1 MTVTAFAHHKGGT
14 GKTTTCL
21 QAAGFLVKSGRR
33 VLVIDTDPQ
42 ANATLGLGIH
52 PDTPAHNIYHYYSS
66 QSSPD
71 AEPIPLANLIIRTIS
86 NIDLIPS
93 HLDLVGAEPLLYQ
106 NPDRYEILAR
116 DIVSL
121 KERYDHILIDTPPF
135 LGQFLLNGLIAADR
149 TVIVFSPDSFALN
162 GYENIR
168 MILTDIEE
176 ILNKKIQIRMAVLNR
191 WSLPVPEESFFSKF
205 SARFKRQTGK
215 PEQADEIKQILE
227 EQMKREVGTVIQVPD
242 SLQVGLSN
250 RRGMP
255 LAFSN
260 PDDPA
265 AKAFE
270 QVAQALDQG

>member
-1 MTVTAFAHHKGGT
+1 M
-14 GKTTTCL
+14 
-21 QAAGFLVKSGRR
+21 
-33 VLVIDTDPQ
+33 
-42 ANATLGLGIH
+42 GLGIH

-71 AEPIPLANLIIRTIS
+71 VEPIPLSNLIIRTIS

-93 HLDLVGAEPLLYQ
+93 HLDLVGAEPKLYQ
-106 NPDRYEILAR
+106 NPDRYEILAK
-116 DIVSL
+116 DITSL

-176 ILNKKIQIRMAVLNR
+176 ILNKKIQIKMAVLNR
-191 WSLPVPEESFFSKF
+191 WSLPVPEESFLSKI
-205 SARFKRQTGK
+205 SARFKKQSEK

-242 SLQVGLSN
+242 SQLVGLSN

>member
-1 MTVTAFAHHKGGT
+1 M
-14 GKTTTCL
+14 
-21 QAAGFLVKSGRR
+21 KSGRR

-66 QSSPD
+66 QNNPD
-71 AEPIPLANLIIRTIS
+71 TEPVPLASLIIRTIS

-93 HLDLVGAEPLLYQ
+93 HLDLVGAESLLYQ

-116 DIVSL
+116 EVASL
-121 KERYDHILIDTPPF
+121 KDRYDHILIDTPPF
-135 LGQFLLNGLIAADR
+135 LGQFLLNGIIAADR

-168 MILTDIEE
+168 LILSDIEE
-176 ILNKKIQIRMAVLNR
+176 ILNKKIQIKMAVLNR
-191 WSLPVPEESFFSKF
+191 WSLPVSEQSFFSKI
-205 SARFKRQTGK
+205 SARFTRQKMSDQT
-215 PEQADEIKQILE
+215 DEIKHILE
-227 EQMKREVGTVIQVPD
+227 DQMKREVGTVIQVPE
-242 SLQVGLSN
+242 SQQVGLSN

-255 LAFSN
+255 LAFSH
-260 PDDPA
+260 PEDPA

-270 QVAQALDQG
+270 QIAQALDQG

>member
-21 QAAGFLVKSGRR
+21 QVAGFLVKSGRR

-52 PDTPAHNIYHYYSS
+52 PDTPARNIYHYYSS
-66 QSSPD
+66 QNSPD
-71 AEPIPLANLIIRTIS
+71 TDPVSLASLIIRTIS

-93 HLDLVGAEPLLYQ
+93 HLDLVGAESLLYQ
-106 NPDRYEILAR
+106 NPERYEILAR
-116 DIVSL
+116 EVASL
-121 KERYDHILIDTPPF
+121 KDRYDHILIDTPPF
-135 LGQFLLNGLIAADR
+135 LGQFLLNGIIAADR

-168 MILTDIEE
+168 LILSDIEE
-176 ILNKKIQIRMAVLNR
+176 ILNKKIQIKMAVLNR
-191 WSLPVPEESFFSKF
+191 WSLPVSEQSFFSKI
-205 SARFKRQTGK
+205 SARFTRQTK
-215 PEQADEIKQILE
+215 SDQTEEIKHILE
-227 EQMKREVGTVIQVPD
+227 DQMKREVGLVIQVPE
-242 SLQVGLSN
+242 SQQVGLSN

-255 LAFSN
+255 LAFSH
-260 PDDPA
+260 PEDPA

-270 QVAQALDQG
+270 QIAQALDQG

>member
-1 MTVTAFAHHKGGT
+1 M
-14 GKTTTCL
+14 
-21 QAAGFLVKSGRR
+21 
-33 VLVIDTDPQ
+33 
-42 ANATLGLGIH
+42 
-52 PDTPAHNIYHYYSS
+52 YHYYST

-71 AEPIPLANLIIRTIS
+71 TDPIPLASLIIRTIS

-116 DIVSL
+116 DIASL

-176 ILNKKIQIRMAVLNR
+176 ILNKKILIRMAVLNR
-191 WSLPVPEESFFSKF
+191 WSLPILEESFFSKL
-205 SARFKRQTGK
+205 SARLRRSTEK
-215 PEQADEIKQILE
+215 PEVADEIKQILE

-265 AKAFE
+265 ARAFE
-270 QVAQALDQG
+270 QIAQVLDQG

>member
-1 MTVTAFAHHKGGT
+1 M
-14 GKTTTCL
+14 
-21 QAAGFLVKSGRR
+21 
-33 VLVIDTDPQ
+33 
-42 ANATLGLGIH
+42 
-52 PDTPAHNIYHYYSS
+52 
-66 QSSPD
+66 
-71 AEPIPLANLIIRTIS
+71 
-86 NIDLIPS
+86 
-93 HLDLVGAEPLLYQ
+93 
-106 NPDRYEILAR
+106 
-116 DIVSL
+116 
-121 KERYDHILIDTPPF
+121 
-135 LGQFLLNGLIAADR
+135 
-149 TVIVFSPDSFALN
+149 IVFSPDSFALN